1 MNGIEF
7 TAIITF
13 ALLGSVGHCIGMCGG
28 FIVTYTTAKIRP
40 EQSKFSQAAYHL
52 FYNLGRVS
60 TYTLLGAAFGL
71 FGSLWN
77 ISPLVRAIMFAIAG
91 VMMILMG
98 LSFAGKLKFLT
109 SIEYPITRQAWFKK
123 IFTSQLKSATPMSFY
138 TLGLLNG
145 LFPCGL
151 VYTML
156 VTAATTQSAL
166 WGAIVMA
173 IFGIFTIPTLF
184 SFAFAVGLFS
194 QTRFRS
200 LMIQFAA
207 LTIIIFGGWTLMK
220 AYKQFDYWKNTSM
233 AQQLKDAQEMGK
245 CGAGKCGA
253 GKCGMGKCGAQS
265 DEKLPN
271 NSLKKQEMKCGTGKC
286 GTAMEAENN

>member
-28 FIVTYTTAKIRP
+28 FIVTYTTAKIKP
-40 EQSKFSQAAYHL
+40 EQRKFAQATYHL
-52 FYNLGRVS
+52 FYNFGRVV
-60 TYTLLGAAFGL
+60 TYTLLGALFGY
-71 FGSLWN
+71 FGSLWD
-77 ISPLVRAIMFAIAG
+77 ISPLARAIMFAVAG
-91 VMMILMG
+91 ILMIMMG

-123 IFTSQLKSATPMSFY
+123 IFTSQLTSARPGSFF

-156 VTAATTQSAL
+156 VTATTTQSAL
-166 WGAIVMA
+166 WGAVVMA
-173 IFGIFTIPTLF
+173 IFGLFTIPTLF

-207 LTIIIFGGWTLMK
+207 ITIIIFGGWTLMK
-220 AYKQFDYWKNTSM
+220 AYMQFDYWQNTPWT
-233 AQQLKDAQEMGK
+233 QQLKDAEAFGK
-245 CGAGKCGA
+245 CGADKCGA
-253 GKCGMGKCGAQS
+253 GRCGMGKCGAKPVEKSESQPLK
-265 DEKLPN
+265 DEAMKCAAG
-271 NSLKKQEMKCGTGKC
+271 KCGTGKC
-286 GTAMEAENN
+286 GAN

>member
-1 MNGIEF
+1 MNGIAF

-13 ALLGSVGHCIGMCGG
+13 ALLGSIGHCIGMCGG
-28 FIVTYTTAKIRP
+28 FIVTYTTAKIKP
-40 EQSKFSQAAYHL
+40 DQHKFTQATYHL
-52 FYNLGRVS
+52 FYNLGRVV
-60 TYTLLGAAFGL
+60 TYTLLGALFGY
-71 FGSLWN
+71 FGSLWD
-77 ISPLVRAIMFAIAG
+77 ISPLARAIMFAVAG

-98 LSFAGKLKFLT
+98 FSFAGKLKFLT
-109 SIEYPITRQAWFKK
+109 SIEYPITRQPWFKK
-123 IFTSQLKSATPMSFY
+123 IFTSQLTSARPASFF

-156 VTAATTQSAL
+156 VTATTTQSAL

-173 IFGIFTIPTLF
+173 IFGIFTIPALF

-207 LTIIIFGGWTLMK
+207 ITIIVFGGWTLMK
-220 AYKQFDYWKNTSM
+220 AYMQFDYWKNTPQE
-233 AQQLKDAQEMGK
+233 QQFKDAQEMGK

-253 GKCGMGKCGAQS
+253 GKCGMGKCGAKPV
-265 DEKLPN
+265 EKSATE
-271 NSLKKQEMKCGTGKC
+271 SLKDDAMKCGTGKC
-286 GTAMEAENN
+286 GSGKCGGN